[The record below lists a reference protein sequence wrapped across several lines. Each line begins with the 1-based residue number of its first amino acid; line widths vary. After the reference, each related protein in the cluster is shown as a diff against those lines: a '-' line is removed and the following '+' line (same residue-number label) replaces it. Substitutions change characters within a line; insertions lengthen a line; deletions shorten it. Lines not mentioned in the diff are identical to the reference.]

1 VIKCGRLFSRYAF
14 HCLRLI
20 AHAQFQLR
28 ACFIHVLFHI
38 FTRFFHL
45 LQASGDSSIICA
57 DINSLPL
64 LASCLPFSCAS
75 WLSKLAQWW
84 LELGA
89 PARLFYFFWRD
100 AARAVLLFCTLP
112 LALLG
117 GCSQYLSF
125 WWNSCTTG
133 LVETHAYSVLEAEVV
148 PYMACSSERLIKIR
162 NPHGTGEWRRRWG
175 DSSICWSINGDASA
189 KVKFQAADDGVFHM
203 DLDDFME
210 YVSGISICNLGRPS
224 SRNESS
230 TVPLAHAAAAAAGT
244 SRDAR
249 ALAQWSAR
257 FKLTEKVASFRLNVP
272 ASAEPIWTSIGVVDC
287 SSSNGHRDGA
297 SWALKVWCQDQDAEV
312 GGSGETVFN
321 ESSCTELAWRPTA
334 TLATQGGV
342 MLQPGKQY
350 ILAVYCNGTLPV
362 DCLLLTSTAHEQPV
376 QAAL

>member
-1 VIKCGRLFSRYAF
+1 MIKCGRLCSRYALTYLLSF
-14 HCLRLI
+14 SIDQSR
-20 AHAQFQLR
+20 LR
-28 ACFIHVLFHI
+28 ACFIHIFHNIIRVL
-38 FTRFFHL
+38 HL
-45 LQASGDSSIICA
+45 PQASGDSSIICA

-112 LALLG
+112 FALLG

-175 DSSICWSINGDASA
+175 DSSICWSINGDAAA

-224 SRNESS
+224 SRNGPS
-230 TVPLAHAAAAAAGT
+230 TVPLGNTVAIVDSARG
-244 SRDAR
+244 AR

-257 FKLTEKVASFRLNVP
+257 FKLTEKVASFRLNLP

-350 ILAVYCNGTLPV
+350 TLAVYCNGTLPV

-376 QAAL
+376 HASL